1 MYNLYM
7 TEEVIIFPARP
18 QKQGNYYKI
27 AIPPDLIAEGIIDPN
42 ALYEVRLRK
51 LKKYK
56 EVKNKS

>member
-1 MYNLYM
+1 M

-27 AIPPDLIAEGIIDPN
+27 AIPPDLIAEGIIDPT

-56 EVKNKS
+56 EIKTKS